1 MSYLVDANNISKVSN
16 VVVSAWT
23 GGRPTDLI
31 DLRLR
36 PLEGVSA
43 PVSGILVAGNFTL
56 SDFRNTLKGD
66 QMSDLIK
73 LILDGHAYV
82 RVQTNNAPLGEIVG
96 KITPNVVRITLLF
109 FDSVIRNV
117 IVALICSFD
126 SPAIIAISHLYTKHS
141 SVVCGQ
147 FCKTSRTSRWKH
159 VDFSELL
166 RSCKNSRLPY

>member
-1 MSYLVDANNISKVSN
+1 MSYIVDANNISKVSN

-43 PVSGILVAGNFTL
+43 PVSGILVAGNFTP

-73 LILDGHAYV
+73 LILDGNAYV
-82 RVQTNNAPLGEIVG
+82 RIQTNNAPLGEIVG
-96 KITPNVVRITLLF
+96 KITPNVVR
-109 FDSVIRNV
+109 
-117 IVALICSFD
+117 
-126 SPAIIAISHLYTKHS
+126 
-141 SVVCGQ
+141 
-147 FCKTSRTSRWKH
+147 
-159 VDFSELL
+159 
-166 RSCKNSRLPY
+166 

>member
-1 MSYLVDANNISKVSN
+1 MKAIDLEVVTYCMVVLFVASIIATTSSQIVSAQISGPHFIANLSGQSAFPPIVTNATGAAQFTVLEDGNTMSYIVDANNISKVSN

-43 PVSGILVAGNFTL
+43 PVSGILVAGNFTP

-73 LILDGHAYV
+73 LILDGNAYV
-82 RVQTNNAPLGEIVG
+82 RIQTNNAPLGEIVG
-96 KITPNVVRITLLF
+96 KITPNVVR
-109 FDSVIRNV
+109 
-117 IVALICSFD
+117 
-126 SPAIIAISHLYTKHS
+126 
-141 SVVCGQ
+141 
-147 FCKTSRTSRWKH
+147 
-159 VDFSELL
+159 
-166 RSCKNSRLPY
+166 